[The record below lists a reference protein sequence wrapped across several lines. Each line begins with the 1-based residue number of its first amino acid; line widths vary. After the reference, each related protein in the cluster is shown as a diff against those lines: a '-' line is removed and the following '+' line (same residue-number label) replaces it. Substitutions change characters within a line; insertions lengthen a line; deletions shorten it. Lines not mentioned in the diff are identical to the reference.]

1 MYFSSIVLS
10 ESQSNVRPKW
20 LFGRDIHKI
29 ASRGIESQP
38 NKEGDL
44 MEKKAERWWDKLGK
58 PQYGGEMVIRAS
70 RNLENFDP
78 YFAEGLTSIYG
89 GWMERLISD
98 DWTLDPEIWD
108 YKRAWHPS
116 KYMKG
121 QLAESW
127 EFADPSTHVVH
138 LRKGIHWQ
146 DIPPANGREF
156 IADDVV
162 FHFNRLYGKGGGF
175 AKPSPFRTDIQFQ
188 DLISVT
194 AADKYTV
201 VFKWKTPNPEF
212 IMGTLYGVQQAQ
224 CLANP
229 DAVKKWGDVRD
240 WHHAI
245 GTGPFI
251 LKDFVSGSSATLV
264 KNPNYWGHDER
275 YPQNKLPYVD
285 KIKYLIIPD
294 EAEAT
299 AALCAGKIDIIHQ
312 ISSVQAQA
320 VHKTNPEILLISM
333 PSAPTVTVQPRND
346 VAPFNDIRVRKAMQ
360 LAIDLPTIAK
370 DYYHGLVDPYPSTL
384 NANQYVKGWGFPY
397 EEWPQ
402 DLKDEYAYNPT
413 LAKKLLADAG
423 YPNGF
428 KTNVIAS
435 TEGDMDLLQIVKSY
449 FAQVGIDM
457 EIRPMETNAWRDFV
471 SINHKHDQ
479 LVYRPYGPL
488 GHTYA
493 PLMGFARFR
502 PPHNYWMVN
511 DPICDAF
518 YFKAIAANSE
528 DKLKP
533 ILRDFNEYVARQHY
547 VTSLL
552 QMKSY
557 SLCQP
562 WIKGYNAQIHSVWM
576 GDGGPSR
583 LALYGARFWI
593 DQKIKKSMGHQVSL
607 ETR

>member
-1 MYFSSIVLS
+1 
-10 ESQSNVRPKW
+10 
-20 LFGRDIHKI
+20 
-29 ASRGIESQP
+29 
-38 NKEGDL
+38 
-44 MEKKAERWWDKLGK
+44 
-58 PQYGGEMVIRAS
+58 
-70 RNLENFDP
+70 
-78 YFAEGLTSIYG
+78 
-89 GWMERLISD
+89 
-98 DWTLDPEIWD
+98 
-108 YKRAWHPS
+108 
-116 KYMKG
+116 
-121 QLAESW
+121 
-127 EFADPSTHVVH
+127 
-138 LRKGIHWQ
+138 
-146 DIPPANGREF
+146 
-156 IADDVV
+156 
-162 FHFNRLYGKGGGF
+162 
-175 AKPSPFRTDIQFQ
+175 
-188 DLISVT
+188 
-194 AADKYTV
+194 
-201 VFKWKTPNPEF
+201 
-212 IMGTLYGVQQAQ
+212 
-224 CLANP
+224 
-229 DAVKKWGDVRD
+229 
-240 WHHAI
+240 
-245 GTGPFI
+245 
-251 LKDFVSGSSATLV
+251 
-264 KNPNYWGHDER
+264 
-275 YPQNKLPYVD
+275 
-285 KIKYLIIPD
+285 
-294 EAEAT
+294 
-299 AALCAGKIDIIHQ
+299 
-312 ISSVQAQA
+312 
-320 VHKTNPEILLISM
+320 
-333 PSAPTVTVQPRND
+333 
-346 VAPFNDIRVRKAMQ
+346 MQ
-360 LAIDLPTIAK
+360 MAIDLPAIARSF
-370 DYYHGLVDPYPSTL
+370 YHGAALPCPTTL
-384 NANQYVKGWGFPY
+384 ASMDMKGWGFGFPY
-397 EEWPQ
+397 AEWPQ

-413 LAKKLLADAG
+413 QAKKLLADAG

-511 DPICDAF
+511 DPVCDAF